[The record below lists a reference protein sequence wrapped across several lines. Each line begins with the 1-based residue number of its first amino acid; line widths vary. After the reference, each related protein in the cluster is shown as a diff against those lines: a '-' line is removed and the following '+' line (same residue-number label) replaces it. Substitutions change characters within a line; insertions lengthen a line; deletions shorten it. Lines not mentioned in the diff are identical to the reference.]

1 MSRERYEGMI
11 RALEH
16 NLFKVAFFDTAE
28 AAAEYIAG
36 SIHGTT
42 VGLGDSATLE
52 SMNIAELLSRDNTVI
67 DPRHYSGTEFIE
79 VAKRALTADIY
90 LTSVNGASETGELV
104 NIDSTGNR
112 VAASLFGHRR
122 VFFVF
127 GTNKIEPT
135 LERAIWRARNIAAPR
150 NARRFGFKT
159 PCAVKGD
166 RCYDCA
172 SPDRICNALT
182 IYLRRMKNVESEVVM
197 IDEELGL

>member
-1 MSRERYEGMI
+1 MSRERYEDMI
-11 RALEH
+11 RALER
-16 NLFKVAFFDTAE
+16 NRYKVSFHDTAE
-28 AAAEYIAG
+28 AAADYIA
-36 SIHGTT
+36 SSVHGTT

-52 SMNIAELLSRDNTVI
+52 ALNVAELLSRDNTVI
-67 DPRHYSGTEFIE
+67 DPRHYSGAEFLE
-79 VAKRALTADIY
+79 VARRVLTTDVY
-90 LTSVNGASETGELV
+90 LTSVNAAAETGELV

-135 LERAIWRARNIAAPR
+135 LDRAIWRARNVAAPK
-150 NARRFGFKT
+150 NAQRFGFKT
-159 PCAVKGD
+159 LCAAKGD

-182 IYLRRMKNVESEVVM
+182 IYLKKMKSVETEAVI
-197 IDEELGL
+197 IDEPLGL